1 MDHQTQE
8 EMRQHF
14 DKAEDLRGCDV
25 PQTVDTVAKSHP
37 GPRVKTDDI
46 KRLSTQSPVS
56 QDRISLPTKHVRDTR
71 RPVSPMQAFRLVS
84 LLFTSAAAAS
94 SGALARNTKRFSSS
108 LIGGNDVN
116 VVEFCDATSDYCD
129 FLTSLGKWTK
139 GSVGETQACLVKVR
153 TALNKLKSAAGSDK
167 NLQTVLQLLQAEI
180 ELGIH
185 GKRGVLV

>member
-1 MDHQTQE
+1 MTE
-8 EMRQHF
+8 
-14 DKAEDLRGCDV
+14 ASRGCLLNL
-25 PQTVDTVAKSHP
+25 PNLKSDLP
-37 GPRVKTDDI
+37 ADKT
-46 KRLSTQSPVS
+46 R
-56 QDRISLPTKHVRDTR
+56 RDTR
-71 RPVSPMQAFRLVS
+71 HPVSPMQAFRLVS